1 MNREVWTGHTTPMA
15 NRGAR
20 AGGSTGTRC
29 SKKKINEEE
38 DFPVGR
44 RLRRAVRR
52 PPDPDRLRDGRLRRG
67 DLRGVEKEE
76 FGDFVE
82 FHQELGRAMREN
94 GYWFYEGAEQFVD
107 GSA

>member
-1 MNREVWTGHTTPMA
+1 MDWPHDPDGEQGSEGRRQYGHA
-15 NRGAR
+15 VLA
-20 AGGSTGTRC
+20 
-29 SKKKINEEE
+29 KKINEEE
-38 DFPVGR
+38 DFPLSAADYVEQYGD
-44 RLRRAVRR
+44 R
-52 PPDPDRLRDGRLRRG
+52 PDRRLRDGRLRRG